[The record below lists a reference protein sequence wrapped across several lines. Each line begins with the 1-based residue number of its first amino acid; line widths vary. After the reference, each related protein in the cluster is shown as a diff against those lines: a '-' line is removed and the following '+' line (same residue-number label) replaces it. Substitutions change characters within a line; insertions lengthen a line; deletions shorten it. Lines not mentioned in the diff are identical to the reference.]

1 MSSGTTFIKL
11 KTRQFKVKKDE
22 GYGVPSKG
30 LIKSWTVVDNSL
42 KFIPIL
48 IIDDYKIRGVP
59 RKNKFVI
66 SIEEIRSYIRNPNR
80 DPDEF
85 NLDNFEAVAYINQLY
100 ALEFYKTL
108 TDEQLFG
115 SLFTRDYKTVQ
126 LSFGLN
132 GPDEVEIEEE
142 FWDRNNSTEI
152 EMTDED
158 KDFQQEISQQR
169 IKPIGRAATDL
180 V

>member
-1 MSSGTTFIKL
+1 MSSSIKL
-11 KTRQFKVKKDE
+11 KTRRFSVKKEE

-30 LIKSWTVVDNSL
+30 LIKSWTVVDKTL

-48 IIDDYKIRGVP
+48 IIDDYRIRGVP
-59 RKNKFVI
+59 RKDKLTI
-66 SIEEIRSYIRNPNR
+66 SIEEIRSYIRNPDR
-80 DPDEF
+80 DPDEYS
-85 NLDNFEAVAYINQLY
+85 LDNFESIAYINQLY

-108 TDEQLFG
+108 TDAELFG
-115 SLFTRDYKTVQ
+115 SIFTRDYKTVQ
-126 LSFGLN
+126 ISFGLN

-152 EMTDED
+152 EMTEED
-158 KDFQQEISQQR
+158 REFQQEISSQN
-169 IKPIGRAATDL
+169 IKPVGRSATDM